1 LGWALDASSR
11 KKLVL
16 ALAVGCAVLIA
27 LALIWRFTPLSEVA
41 KPERLAQWLE
51 SFARFKWA
59 PAVVVAVYVLGGL
72 IMLPVM
78 GLSAA
83 TAIVFKPAIAVA
95 TSFTGTMLSAALLYA
110 LGARFLRGRT
120 QQLFGAR
127 AERIEKAFSRQGV
140 VAVASVRMVPLAPF
154 TVVNLAA
161 GAIGVRFRDYMLGT
175 ALGLAPGITV
185 LSLFGNRVKAQWQ
198 HPSMSGV
205 LTIIG
210 IALVWIAVSFTLQR
224 LIAARTAQ
232 PARS

>member
-1 LGWALDASSR
+1 MKSSPR
-11 KKLVL
+11 KKLLWTL
-16 ALAVGCAVLIA
+16 AAACAVVVAI
-27 LALIWRFTPLSEVA
+27 ALIWRFTPLSEVA
-41 KPERLAQWLE
+41 KPARLAQWLE
-51 SFARFKWA
+51 TFAHVKWA
-59 PAVVVAVYVLGGL
+59 PLAVVAVYVVGGL
-72 IMLPVM
+72 VMLPVM

-83 TAIVFKPAIAVA
+83 TAMVFKPAVAVA

-120 QQLFGAR
+120 KQLFGAR
-127 AERIEKAFSRQGV
+127 MERIEKAFSRQGV

-185 LSLFGNRVKAQWQ
+185 LSLFGNRVKAQVR

-205 LTIIG
+205 LLLVGIG
-210 IALVWIAVSFTLQR
+210 LAWLAISFTLQR
-224 LIAARTAQ
+224 LMATRQTAQ

>member
-1 LGWALDASSR
+1 VDAAPR
-11 KKLVL
+11 EKLFWTVGI
-16 ALAVGCAVLIA
+16 AVAAIIAV
-27 LALIWRFTPLSEVA
+27 ALIWRFTPLAEAA
-41 KPERLAQWLE
+41 KPERVAQWLE
-51 SFARFKWA
+51 TVSHYRWA

-72 IMLPVM
+72 VMLPVM

-83 TAIVFKPAIAVA
+83 TARVFPPVVAVA
-95 TSFTGTMLSAALLYA
+95 TSFTGAMLSAALLYA

-120 QQLFGAR
+120 KQLFGAR
-127 AERIEKAFSRQGV
+127 MARIEKAFSRQGV

-185 LSLFGNRVKAQWQ
+185 ISLFGNRVKAQWQ
-198 HPSMSGV
+198 HPTTQGV
-205 LTIIG
+205 LLIIA
-210 IALVWIAVSFTLQR
+210 IALVWIGISFTVQR
-224 LIAARTAQ
+224 LIAARQSAQ

>member
-1 LGWALDASSR
+1 MWALG
-11 KKLVL
+11 
-16 ALAVGCAVLIA
+16 ALCAVVVAVA
-27 LALIWRFTPLSEVA
+27 LLWRFTPLSEVA
-41 KPERLAQWLE
+41 QPERLARWLE
-51 SFARFKWA
+51 SFAHFRWA
-59 PAVVVAVYVLGGL
+59 PAVVIAVYVVGGL
-72 IMLPVM
+72 VMLPVM

-83 TAIVFKPAIAVA
+83 TAMVFKPAVAVA

-120 QQLFGAR
+120 KELFGAR
-127 AERIEKAFSRQGV
+127 MERIEKAFSRQGV

-185 LSLFGNRVKAQWQ
+185 LSLFGNRVKAQWR
-198 HPSMSGV
+198 HPSTNGV
-205 LTIIG
+205 LLIVG
-210 IALVWIAVSFTLQR
+210 IALVWLAVSFTLQR
-224 LIAARTAQ
+224 FIAARHAAH

>member
-1 LGWALDASSR
+1 VAVAL
-11 KKLVL
+11 L
-16 ALAVGCAVLIA
+16 
-27 LALIWRFTPLSEVA
+27 WRFTPLSEIA
-41 KPERLAQWLE
+41 QPERLARWLE
-51 SFARFKWA
+51 SFAHFRWA
-59 PAVVVAVYVLGGL
+59 PAVVIAVYVVGGL
-72 IMLPVM
+72 VMLPVM

-83 TAIVFKPAIAVA
+83 TAMVFKPAVAVA

-120 QQLFGAR
+120 KELFGAR
-127 AERIEKAFSRQGV
+127 MERIEKAFSRQGV

-185 LSLFGNRVKAQWQ
+185 LSLFGNRVKAQWR
-198 HPSMSGV
+198 HPSTNGV
-205 LTIIG
+205 LLIVG
-210 IALVWIAVSFTLQR
+210 IALVWLAVSFTLQR
-224 LIAARTAQ
+224 FIAARHAAH

>member
-1 LGWALDASSR
+1 MSTSPR
-11 KKLVL
+11 KKLLL
-16 ALAVGCAVLIA
+16 ASAIVCAVVVA
-27 LALIWRFTPLSEVA
+27 VALIWRFTPLSEAA
-41 KPERLAQWLE
+41 KPERVAQWLE
-51 SFARFKWA
+51 TFAHLKWA

-72 IMLPVM
+72 VMLPVM

-83 TAIVFKPAIAVA
+83 TAMVFKPAVAVA

-120 QQLFGAR
+120 KRLFGAR
-127 AERIEKAFSRQGV
+127 MERIEKAFSRQGI

-154 TVVNLAA
+154 TIVNLAA

-185 LSLFGNRVKAQWQ
+185 ISLFGNRVKAQWR
-198 HPSMSGV
+198 HPSTEGV
-205 LTIIG
+205 LLIIG
-210 IALVWIAVSFTLQR
+210 IGIVWIAISFTVQR
-224 LIAARTAQ
+224 LIAARQSAQ

>member
-1 LGWALDASSR
+1 VKPSPG
-11 KKLVL
+11 KKLLWTL
-16 ALAVGCAVLIA
+16 ATVFAVVVAV
-27 LALIWRFTPLSEVA
+27 ALIWRFTPLSEVA
-41 KPERLAQWLE
+41 KPERLAQSLE
-51 SFARFKWA
+51 AIAHMRWA
-59 PAVVVAVYVLGGL
+59 PAVVVAIYVVGGL

-83 TAIVFKPAIAVA
+83 TAMVFKPAVAVA

-120 QQLFGAR
+120 KHLFGER
-127 AERIEKAFSRQGV
+127 MKRIEKAFSRQGV

-185 LSLFGNRVKAQWQ
+185 LSLFGNRVKAQVR
-198 HPSMSGV
+198 HPSTSGV
-205 LTIIG
+205 LLIVGIG
-210 IALVWIAVSFTLQR
+210 LAWLAVSFTLQR
-224 LIAARTAQ
+224 LIAARQSAE